1 MEELWVVVFLLI
13 PSFVRSLNLRILFQN
28 SLFFSFL
35 TFLSQIFNNFL
46 LPLNRMDIFDRIL
59 RPNKFSLIID
69 LPSNLKP
76 KSSSEQCN
84 NQIFIIA
91 IPHKNLNFL
100 SIVPFIQDHIWY
112 GHVIGVSDF
121 VNKIKKGIYL
131 LEIDLV
137 KRYIWFFLNSQILF
151 LLYFYSWFFV
161 LHQILKHLP
170 LSRIGLLHWFVIFIS
185 LWFFGLLYWKYG
197 HHLQYIFRLDLGQLH
212 IWIFKFISQRLPH
225 FQVELR

>member
-1 MEELWVVVFLLI
+1 MWVVIFLLI
-13 PSFVRSLNLRILFQN
+13 PSFVRNLNLRILFPIP
-28 SLFFSFL
+28 LLFSFL
-35 TFLSQIFNNFL
+35 TFLSQISNNFF
-46 LPLNRMDIFDRIL
+46 LPLNRMDIFNRIL
-59 RPNKFSLIID
+59 RPDKFSLIID

-100 SIVPFIQDHIWY
+100 SIVPFIQYHIWY

-121 VNKIKKGIYL
+121 VDKIKKGIYL

-137 KRYIWFFLNSQILF
+137 KRYIWFLLNSQILF

-161 LHQILKHLP
+161 FHQILKHLP
-170 LSRIGLLHWFVIFIS
+170 LSWIGLLHRFMIFIS
-185 LWFFGLLYWKYG
+185 FWFFGLLYWKYG
-197 HHLQYIFRLDLGQLH
+197 HHLKDIFRLDLWQFH
-212 IWIFKFISQRLPH
+212 IWIFKFISHRFSH
-225 FQVELR
+225 FKIKLW